1 MAEVELKKTKKHK
14 SLAKSDN
21 GRLILTALIAIVL
34 AFLVAIIVMLAT
46 GIKPGNFFSA
56 LLRTFT
62 GLDFSKA
69 GTDAFFKPR
78 YVGEF
83 IQISLP
89 LIMTGLALGFAYR
102 CGLFNIGAEGQVI
115 AGILG
120 ANLVAILVPWQ
131 SKALA
136 VLAVL
141 TAGLFGALWALI
153 PGLLKA
159 HLGVSEVV
167 STIMFNY
174 MAIYM
179 SNAVLKA
186 LPGSNT
192 QRTVD
197 LPEQAMLTSPWLREI
212 TGNSRL
218 HWGILIVLIC
228 IPLYNILLN
237 RTSFG
242 YEIRAVGFNRDA
254 ARYAGMKVKSR
265 IVASMM
271 ISGLFAGL
279 AGACLALGTF
289 KYGRILPGFENYG
302 FDGIAVGLLGG
313 TRGVGILLAG
323 LLMGGLRSG
332 QALMQAQRVP
342 LEIAQIV
349 SALIVLFVAMQKAI
363 DFILSRMAKKRRLEA
378 QAAEAQVPEAQAEEV
393 PASDDRTADSPAAE
407 APATDQSPD
416 PAKTK
421 EGGK

>member
-1 MAEVELKKTKKHK
+1 MAEIKSNKTKRRKA
-14 SLAKSDN
+14 LAQSEN
-21 GRLILTALIAIVL
+21 GRLLLTALIAIVL
-34 AFLVAIIVMLAT
+34 AFLVAVIVMLAT

-69 GTDAFFKPR
+69 GSPAFFKPR

-83 IQISLP
+83 VQISLP
-89 LIMTGLALGFAYR
+89 LILSGLALGFAYR

-120 ANLVAILVPWQ
+120 ANLVAILVPWD

-141 TAGLFGALWALI
+141 AAGLCGALWALI

-159 HLGVSEVV
+159 HMGVSEVV

-197 LPEQAMLTSPWLREI
+197 LPEQAMLTSPWLRDL

-218 HWGILIVLIC
+218 HWGLLIVLIC

-237 RTSFG
+237 RTTFG

-254 ARYAGMKVKSR
+254 AKYAGMKVQSR
-265 IVASMM
+265 IVGAMM

-313 TRGVGILLAG
+313 TRGIGILLAG

-363 DFILSRMAKKRRLEA
+363 DFILSRLAKKRRLEA
-378 QAAEAQVPEAQAEEV
+378 QEAGK
-393 PASDDRTADSPAAE
+393 ASPTVSGDKAGPPVSED
-407 APATDQSPD
+407 
-416 PAKTK
+416 K